1 MLIVKFRL
9 TNSVLTKNQKLMSS
23 KSIEL
28 DFNGKNIYTGIDT
41 HLKNWRVTILLD
53 DFVYKTF
60 SMDPNAKVLS
70 NYLRR
75 NFPNGNYHSAYEA
88 GFCGYSVHR
97 ALINEGIQNIV
108 VNPADIPTS
117 DKERKQKEDAR
128 DSRKIARSL
137 RNGELEPIYIPS
149 QATEELRGFVRYRKS
164 VVRDIARNKSRIK
177 SFLYRHGIKIPAELD
192 TASRYWSSNFTTWLK
207 TIRLTTDFGHTVI
220 LNTLETVEQLR
231 LTLLSVNKELRKIAK
246 NEPYVHQI
254 KLLVSIP
261 GVGLIVAMTILSELE
276 CISRFKSLDQLCSF
290 LGLVPTT
297 KSSDENKRVGGI
309 TPRSNK
315 PLRKMLIESAWVAIR
330 NDPALALAYSNLCKR
345 MKSNKAIIRI
355 AKKLVSR
362 IRYVLINQVEY
373 KCSIL

>member
-1 MLIVKFRL
+1 MEI
-9 TNSVLTKNQKLMSS
+9 
-23 KSIEL
+23 
-28 DFNGKNIYTGIDT
+28 DFNGKNIYAGIDT

-53 DFVYKTF
+53 DLVYKTF

-70 NYLRR
+70 NYLRK
-75 NFPNGNYHSAYEA
+75 NFPKGNYYSAYEA

-97 ALINEGIQNIV
+97 ALFNEGIQNIV
-108 VNPADIPTS
+108 ANPADIPTT
-117 DKERKQKEDAR
+117 DKEKKQKEDAR

-137 RNGELEPIYIPS
+137 KNGDLKPIYIPS
-149 QATEELRGFVRYRKS
+149 LATEELRGFVRYRKS
-164 VVRDIARNKSRIK
+164 VVKDIARNKSRIK
-177 SFLYRHGIKIPAELD
+177 SFLYLHGIKIPETLD
-192 TASRYWSSNFTTWLK
+192 SPSRYWSSKFTDWLK
-207 TIRLTTDFGHTVI
+207 TIRLTTDYGHTVI
-220 LNTLETVEQLR
+220 LNTLETVGQLR
-231 LTLLSVNKELRKIAK
+231 STLLSVNRELRKIAK

-261 GVGLIVAMTILSELE
+261 GIGLIVAMTILSELE
-276 CISRFKSLDQLCSF
+276 SIDRFKSLDQLCSF

-297 KSSDENKRVGGI
+297 KTSDKNERVGSI

-315 PLRKMLIESAWVAIR
+315 PLREMLIESAWVAIR

-362 IRYVLINQVEY
+362 IRYVLANQVEY
-373 KCSIL
+373 QCSIL